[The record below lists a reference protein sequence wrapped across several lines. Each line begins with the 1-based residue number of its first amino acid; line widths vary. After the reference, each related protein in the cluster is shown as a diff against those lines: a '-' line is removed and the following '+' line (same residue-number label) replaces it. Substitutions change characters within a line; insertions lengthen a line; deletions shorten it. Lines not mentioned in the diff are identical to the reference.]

1 MSLSSKKL
9 SGGTVGLLLLAV
21 ILVAANAIVAKLRLR
36 ADLTAE
42 KLYTL
47 SQGSRRI
54 LADLQEPVAL
64 KYFFSRGSGD
74 VDVFVKTYA
83 TQVENLLREY
93 VRAAGGKLTLDIY
106 DPEPDSEEEEWAQQ
120 YGIEPQVVGMDV
132 PPMYFGLA
140 AVSADGQTEL
150 SIPGFSPRTESTL
163 EYDVTRMI
171 TRVANPRKPVVGVL
185 STLPVLG
192 GEQDPMAAMMRRQAP
207 PKAWYAFQELKR
219 DADVRTVE
227 KDAKEIDAEIN
238 TLVVVHPKELSQATL
253 YAIDQFV
260 LRGGRLIAFVDPMS
274 LHDAMNSQQNP
285 MMMMG
290 GPSFSSTLDPLFV
303 AWGVTFESQRI
314 VADMEHPTMLNGR
327 SGPEQNPTFLSLDK
341 KAFADDM
348 LVSQW
353 GSIILPFAGAFTFAS
368 TEGLT
373 FTPLLQTSETAAF
386 VDAMSAQFGAE
397 AIRSQFKADKVRH
410 TLAARVTGTFK
421 TAFPDGAPKPE
432 EPKPEEE
439 GEDRKPE
446 EPAPAIEHRASGDSV
461 VLLFADSDLLQ
472 DDVCVRVNQV
482 FPGFSIP
489 QVVSDNISLFVSAVE
504 QASGDTNLL
513 AVRARGRATRPY
525 TVVDNLEKK
534 AQLAFLDKEKALEE
548 RLRETQDKLRELQ
561 TQKTG
566 GQQQRMVLSPEQ
578 QTAIAR
584 FREDELKFRRELKEV
599 RRDLRK
605 GIENLGV
612 WVKALNILAVPVLV
626 GLFGAFRI
634 ARRRG

>member
-192 GEQDPMAAMMRRQAP
+192 GDAP
-207 PKAWYAFQELKR
+207 
-219 DADVRTVE
+219 
-227 KDAKEIDAEIN
+227 
-238 TLVVVHPKELSQATL
+238 
-253 YAIDQFV
+253 
-260 LRGGRLIAFVDPMS
+260 
-274 LHDAMNSQQNP
+274 
-285 MMMMG
+285 
-290 GPSFSSTLDPLFV
+290 
-303 AWGVTFESQRI
+303 
-314 VADMEHPTMLNGR
+314 
-327 SGPEQNPTFLSLDK
+327 SGPAQGVVRLS
-341 KAFADDM
+341 
-348 LVSQW
+348 
-353 GSIILPFAGAFTFAS
+353 
-368 TEGLT
+368 
-373 FTPLLQTSETAAF
+373 
-386 VDAMSAQFGAE
+386 GAE
-397 AIRSQFKADKVRH
+397 A
-410 TLAARVTGTFK
+410 
-421 TAFPDGAPKPE
+421 
-432 EPKPEEE
+432 
-439 GEDRKPE
+439 
-446 EPAPAIEHRASGDSV
+446 
-461 VLLFADSDLLQ
+461 
-472 DDVCVRVNQV
+472 
-482 FPGFSIP
+482 
-489 QVVSDNISLFVSAVE
+489 
-504 QASGDTNLL
+504 
-513 AVRARGRATRPY
+513 
-525 TVVDNLEKK
+525 
-534 AQLAFLDKEKALEE
+534 
-548 RLRETQDKLRELQ
+548 
-561 TQKTG
+561 
-566 GQQQRMVLSPEQ
+566 
-578 QTAIAR
+578 
-584 FREDELKFRRELKEV
+584 
-599 RRDLRK
+599 
-605 GIENLGV
+605 
-612 WVKALNILAVPVLV
+612 
-626 GLFGAFRI
+626 
-634 ARRRG
+634 RRRRAHGRVF